1 MGKKSATRKVTIVNP
16 TGLHARPS
24 LAIVNTVRKYQ
35 SQVTVRKDDQVVNAG
50 DILQLLTLGATQGT
64 ELVLSAKGPD
74 AEEVLA
80 ALAELFAQGL
90 GMIEAGG

>member
-1 MGKKSATRKVTIVNP
+1 MGKKSATRRVTITNP

-24 LAIVNTVRKYQ
+24 LAIVNTVKQHRSK
-35 SQVTVRKDDQVVNAG
+35 VTVRKDDQVVNAG

-74 AEEVLA
+74 AEQVLA
-80 ALAELFAQGL
+80 ALAELFAQGFGL
-90 GMIEAGG
+90 